1 LSWPNLISCR
11 IFIPEIF
18 RIHARNH
25 SYPTDTSA
33 EELPILPQSLAPLSQ
48 PLEEDIT
55 EDVVFE
61 QKVHEDQQLLE
72 GAEIALPG
80 LTKESQTRS
89 ESTLEE
95 PPGNAIE

>member
-1 LSWPNLISCR
+1 MISCR

-95 PPGNAIE
+95 PPGNAIES